1 MTYVARPPPTSHTLP
16 QRSPAK
22 VLISVPQ
29 ASRLSL
35 VASESHLDGIRLRA
49 SIDQVLV
56 IDKVVGKSV
65 ERSSGVFVV

>member
-1 MTYVARPPPTSHTLP
+1 MAYVARPPPTSYTLP

-29 ASRLSL
+29 ASRFSL
-35 VASESHLDGIRLRA
+35 IASESYLDGIRLSA
-49 SIDQVLV
+49 GTDQVLL